1 MEVVI
6 FFIGVVVGCILYAI
20 GSEKSTGYIS
30 SNNDLQ
36 DENTRL
42 LNENSRLNSNVDEA
56 IHNANK
62 LVNRY
67 EVEIND
73 LKSKLRKHYSDADN
87 YHAEKYISLAEEKV
101 RDKITKITDQR
112 NMYKHRLEQ
121 LTGVKE

>member
-1 MEVVI
+1 MEIVI

-20 GSEKSTGYIS
+20 GSEKSTGHIS

-36 DENTRL
+36 EENTRL

-87 YHAEKYISLAEEKV
+87 YHAEKYISLAEDKV
-101 RDKITKITDQR
+101 REKLTKLTDQR